1 MPEGIGDGDA
11 TARNHR
17 QPFLSNDLY
26 RTICFTTLT
35 AGLKFESFSQLG
47 YQILHVQF
55 IFVIRTYYRI
65 TVSPIPKH
73 FQTCVTFFLSLSLSL
88 FFLVISPC
96 ESSSFR
102 RTRRNRLNRCKSEIK
117 NRAIVR

>member
-47 YQILHVQF
+47 YQILYVQF
-55 IFVIRTYYRI
+55 IFVIRTYYQI
-65 TVSPIPKH
+65 TISPIPKH
-73 FQTCVTFFLSLSLSL
+73 FQTCVTFFFSLLRNISLRI
-88 FFLVISPC
+88 FFFGEHIFFDYDV
-96 ESSSFR
+96 
-102 RTRRNRLNRCKSEIK
+102 KVK
-117 NRAIVR
+117 